1 VVRVAADHQVAV
13 PPVAVRQVVD
23 HRAVQEPKVARDLAA
38 LVEVVHRADR
48 KAAHRVG
55 LAANPV
61 RVRNQVHSQALVP
74 ARKVVAS
81 HRDPV
86 PDLQVQ
92 VVAELDQ
99 AALVQAVQVL
109 AANHPVEAPAAARD
123 PVDQAR
129 APVPGVD
136 PDPAELDPVVSVARG
151 NRMDRAVQVVARQAA
166 VVPVRRAVVVARA
179 TTSGMESAGCRS
191 QFPIRALLPKD
202 RLKLSV
208 FVRAISQRV
217 QARMWGRP
225 FTQDAS
231 KVCNE

>member
-55 LAANPV
+55 LAANRV
-61 RVRNQVHSQALVP
+61 RVRNQVHSRALAP
-74 ARKVVAS
+74 ARKAAAS

-86 PDLQVQ
+86 P
-92 VVAELDQ
+92 AEL
-99 AALVQAVQVL
+99 A
-109 AANHPVEAPAAARD
+109 
-123 PVDQAR
+123 
-129 APVPGVD
+129 
-136 PDPAELDPVVSVARG
+136 PVVSAARV
-151 NRMDRAVQVVARQAA
+151 NRTVRAALAVARQAA

-191 QFPIRALLPKD
+191 RFPIRALLPKD

>member
-1 VVRVAADHQVAV
+1 
-13 PPVAVRQVVD
+13 
-23 HRAVQEPKVARDLAA
+23 
-38 LVEVVHRADR
+38 
-48 KAAHRVG
+48 
-55 LAANPV
+55 
-61 RVRNQVHSQALVP
+61 
-74 ARKVVAS
+74 VVA
-81 HRDPV
+81 D
-86 PDLQVQ
+86 
-92 VVAELDQ
+92 LDQ
-99 AALVQAVQVL
+99 AALVPAVQVL

-136 PDPAELDPVVSVARG
+136 PVPAELALVVSAARV
-151 NRMDRAVQVVARQAA
+151 NRTVRAALAVARQAA

-191 QFPIRALLPKD
+191 RFPIRALLPKD

-208 FVRAISQRV
+208 FVRAINQRAP
-217 QARMWGRP
+217 ARMWGRP

>member
-1 VVRVAADHQVAV
+1 
-13 PPVAVRQVVD
+13 
-23 HRAVQEPKVARDLAA
+23 
-38 LVEVVHRADR
+38 
-48 KAAHRVG
+48 VG

-61 RVRNQVHSQALVP
+61 RVRNQVPSRALGPDRRV
-74 ARKVVAS
+74 AAS

-86 PDLQVQ
+86 PDLQVP
-92 VVAELDQ
+92 VVADLDQ

-109 AANHPVEAPAAARD
+109 AANHPVEASAAARD

-129 APVPGVD
+129 DPVPGVD
-136 PDPAELDPVVSVARG
+136 PVPAELAPVVSAARG
-151 NRMDRAVQVVARQAA
+151 NRTVRAALAVARQAA

-191 QFPIRALLPKD
+191 RFPIRALLPKD

-208 FVRAISQRV
+208 FVRAINQRAP
-217 QARMWGRP
+217 ARMWARP